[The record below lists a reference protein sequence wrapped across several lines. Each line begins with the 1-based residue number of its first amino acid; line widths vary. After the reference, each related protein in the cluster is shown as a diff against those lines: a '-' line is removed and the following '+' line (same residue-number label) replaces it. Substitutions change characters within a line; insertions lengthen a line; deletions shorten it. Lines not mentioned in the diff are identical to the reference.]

1 MLEERGWSTLGSSYL
16 GGNSVVYY
24 VDYLREWNLQT
35 FEGEKHTIFGLK
47 RFLLLS
53 LFDCMI
59 AVSGLHIFFPVGFPR
74 SVFICIIFD
83 FP

>member
-24 VDYLREWNLQT
+24 VDYLRKWNLQT
-35 FEGEKHTIFGLK
+35 YEGEEHTIIGLK
-47 RFLLLS
+47 QFLLLS
-53 LFDCMI
+53 LFDWMT
-59 AVSGLHIFFPVGFPR
+59 AMSGLHIFFPVGFPR